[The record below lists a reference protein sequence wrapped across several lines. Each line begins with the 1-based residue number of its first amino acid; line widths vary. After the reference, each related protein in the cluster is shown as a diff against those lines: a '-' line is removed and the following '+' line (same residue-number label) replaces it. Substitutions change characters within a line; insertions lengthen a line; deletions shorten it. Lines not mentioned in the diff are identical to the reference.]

1 MDLDYEKASAGVSDG
16 WGAPII
22 VALLFS
28 AVVHVGLMV
37 KLSDCPFAPLPI
49 PVKSDKRWTKDM
61 PVMQM
66 KKMAEDPMAV
76 DLAAEMPPPAPPEVE
91 RQEDRVDRLAD
102 AAAQTVVPEMPAS
115 VAETAPKADTLPE
128 PAPVAP
134 AEWQPRQEILA
145 VELPTVPDEAAA
157 LPRIVIPDVPRVKH
171 TKSDVLPAVDLMS
184 TVEAGGTGAGGGAS
198 NAPKLSGPGSGG
210 KGGGL
215 ASLAGLAPAPPP
227 VGSVGGGVGGT
238 GTANPFGFS
247 GPPPSLTVP
256 SESEEKRADDKAK
269 KDKEKARATALAP
282 SPPAPAPNARVD
294 EKKVVREKEAVR
306 VLRDEQVPAGE
317 PFDENVRIGLGA
329 WVDPLHPKFKY
340 FRVRVSSRS
349 EKPLPVV
356 SKDMVFML
364 DASGSIA
371 NDRLRSCRK
380 AVSEALRALNTG
392 DRFNVVAFRDK
403 FTYAFPDAAW
413 KEVTEDTLKQ
423 ADRWLGGLTAH
434 GQTDVFRT
442 LRSVLTLPRD
452 PSRPVVAL
460 VVTDGEATSGL
471 TRNAEIISRF
481 SELNGGLISVFMYG
495 VKDSANAYLMDMLT
509 RGNRGGW
516 SRHEGLR
523 WSAASGI
530 PALTKKFERP
540 VLSDVSVIFAAS
552 SHAETYPKLVTNLCE
567 DEPIDIYGVCPA
579 DQKEIVFQMR
589 GLNGSTV
596 FENLFRIPFASA
608 EKLDENVRRE
618 WATRRI
624 YALIAAYTAHPKE
637 ETLRDMRIFA
647 EHYQI
652 PIPYEK
658 EIK

>member
-1 MDLDYEKASAGVSDG
+1 MDLDYEKASAGVGDG
-16 WGAPII
+16 WGTLVV

-28 AVVHVGLMV
+28 SIAHVGLMV
-37 KLSDCPFAPLPI
+37 GLSDCPFAPLPV
-49 PVKSDKRWTKDM
+49 PVKNDKRWTKDM
-61 PVMQM
+61 PVMRMQ
-66 KKMAEDPMAV
+66 KMAEDPMAV
-76 DLAAEMPPPAPPEVE
+76 NLEAEMPPPAAPEVE

-102 AAAQTVVPEMPAS
+102 AAPQTVVPELPAS
-115 VAETAPKADTLPE
+115 VAEAAPKADVLPE
-128 PAPVAP
+128 PAAVAP

-157 LPRIVIPDVPRVKH
+157 LPRVVIPAVPRVKH
-171 TKSDVLPAVDLMS
+171 AADITPALELMS
-184 TVEAGGTGAGGGAS
+184 PVDAGGTGGGMGAS
-198 NAPKLSGPGSGG
+198 GAPTLSGAGRGG

-227 VGSVGGGVGGT
+227 VGGAGGRAS
-238 GTANPFGFS
+238 GTANPFGFN
-247 GPPPSLTVP
+247 GPAPSMTIP
-256 SESEEKRADDKAK
+256 SEADEKRTAENAKKAK
-269 KDKEKARATALAP
+269 AKAAALAP

-294 EKKVVREKEAVR
+294 EKKVVKEKEAVR
-306 VLRDEQVPAGE
+306 VLRDEQVPDGE
-317 PFDENVRIGLGA
+317 PFDEHVRVGLGA

-340 FRVRVSSRS
+340 SACACRRARRSRW
-349 EKPLPVV
+349 PVV

-403 FTYAFPDAAW
+403 FSYAFPDAAW
-413 KEVTEDTLKQ
+413 KEVSEDTLKQ
-423 ADRWLGGLTAH
+423 ADKWLGNLTAH

-452 PSRPVVAL
+452 PSRPVVAF

-481 SELNGGLISVFMYG
+481 SALNGGLISVFMYG

-509 RGNRGGW
+509 RMNRGGW
-516 SRHEGLR
+516 ARHEGLR

-530 PALTKKFERP
+530 PALSKKFERP

-552 SHAETYPKLVTNLCE
+552 SHADTYPKLVTNLCE
-567 DEPIDIYGVCPA
+567 DAPIEIYGVCPSE
-579 DQKEIVFQMR
+579 QKEIVFQMR

-596 FENLFRIPFASA
+596 FESLFRVPFSSA

-624 YALIAAYTAHPKE
+624 YELIAAYTAHPKE

-647 EHYQI
+647 KHYQI
-652 PIPYEK
+652 KIPYEK

>member
-1 MDLDYEKASAGVSDG
+1 MNPDFDKVPAGVDDG
-16 WGAPII
+16 LNALII

-28 AVVHVGLMV
+28 AVAHVGLMIG
-37 KLSDCPFAPLPI
+37 LSDCPFAPLPVPI
-49 PVKSDKRWTKDM
+49 KNDRHWTKDL

-66 KKMAEDPMAV
+66 QKMAEDPLAV
-76 DLAAEMPPPAPPEVE
+76 NLSDELPPPAPPDAEKP
-91 RQEDRVDRLAD
+91 EDRVDRLAD
-102 AAAQTVVPEMPAS
+102 ATAQTIVPDMPAP
-115 VAETAPKADTLPE
+115 VAEAAPKTAAVPE

-134 AEWQPRQEILA
+134 AEWQPRQEIMA
-145 VELPTVPDEAAA
+145 IEMPTVPDEAAA
-157 LPRIVIPDVPRVKH
+157 LPRLVIPKTPRVAH
-171 TKSDVLPAVDLMS
+171 ASDVTPAFDLLS
-184 TVEAGGTGAGGGAS
+184 VAGSGVSGGSSAPVPLLSGKGLGGGGRGANAELARLAPVPPPIGNSMGTGGATT
-198 NAPKLSGPGSGG
+198 PGLG
-210 KGGGL
+210 
-215 ASLAGLAPAPPP
+215 APPP
-227 VGSVGGGVGGT
+227 M
-238 GTANPFGFS
+238 
-247 GPPPSLTVP
+247 LTVAP
-256 SESEEKRADDKAK
+256 EADTKKSAKASGK
-269 KDKEKARATALAP
+269 KDRPVVAAP
-282 SPPAPAPNARVD
+282 PPPAPAPNARVD
-294 EKKVVREKEAVR
+294 EKKVVKEKEAVR

-317 PFDENVRIGLGA
+317 PFAENVRIGLGA
-329 WVDPLHPKFKY
+329 WIDPAHPKFKY
-340 FRVRVSSRS
+340 FRVRVSSRA

-380 AVSEALRALNTG
+380 AVSSALRYLNTG

-403 FTYAFPDAAW
+403 FSYAFPDAAW
-413 KEVTEDTLKQ
+413 KEVTDETLEQ
-423 ADRWLGGLTAH
+423 ADKWMGRLTAH

-452 PSRPVVAL
+452 PARPVVAL

-516 SRHEGLR
+516 ARHEGLR
-523 WSAASGI
+523 WSAADGI
-530 PALTKKFERP
+530 PALAKKFERP

-552 SHAETYPKLVTNLCE
+552 SRAETYPKLVTNLCE

-579 DQKEIVFQMR
+579 DQKELVFQMR

-608 EKLDENVRRE
+608 EHLDESVRRE

-624 YALIAAYTAHPKE
+624 YALIADYTAHPKD
-637 ETLRDMRIFA
+637 ETLRDMRAFA
-647 EHYQI
+647 AHYQI
-652 PIPYEK
+652 QIPYEK

>member
-1 MDLDYEKASAGVSDG
+1 MDLDYENSSAGANEG
-16 WGAPII
+16 WGALVV
-22 VALLFS
+22 VAILFS
-28 AVVHVGLMV
+28 AAVHVGLMV
-37 KLSDCPFAPLPI
+37 NLSDCPFAPLPM
-49 PVKSDKRWTKDM
+49 PLKNDKRWTKDM

-66 KKMAEDPMAV
+66 QKMAEDPMAV
-76 DLAAEMPPPAPPEVE
+76 NLEAEMPPPAPPEVE
-91 RQEDRVDRLAD
+91 KQEDRVDRLAD

-115 VAETAPKADTLPE
+115 VAEAAPKTDAMPE

-157 LPRIVIPDVPRVKH
+157 LPRVVIPSVPRVKH
-171 TKSDVLPAVDLMS
+171 AADITPAFDLMS
-184 TVEAGGTGAGGGAS
+184 SVDAGGTGAGAS
-198 NAPKLSGPGSGG
+198 GAPKLSGLGGAG

-215 ASLAGLAPAPPP
+215 ASLAGLAPTPPP
-227 VGSVGGGVGGT
+227 VGAIGGGSGGA
-238 GTANPFGFS
+238 GAANPFGFS
-247 GPPPSLTVP
+247 GPPPSLTVM
-256 SESEEKRADDKAK
+256 SEAEEKRADGKAK
-269 KDKEKARATALAP
+269 KEKAAALAP

-294 EKKVVREKEAVR
+294 EKKVVKEKEAVR

-317 PFDENVRIGLGA
+317 PFDENVRVGLGA
-329 WVDPLHPKFKY
+329 WIDPARPKFKY
-340 FRVRVSSRS
+340 FRVRVSSRA

-356 SKDMVFML
+356 SKDMVFLL

-423 ADRWLGGLTAH
+423 ADKWLGSLTAH

-452 PSRPVVAL
+452 PSRPVVAF

-495 VKDSANAYLMDMLT
+495 VKESANAYLMDMLT

-516 SRHEGLR
+516 ARHEGLR

-530 PALTKKFERP
+530 PALAKKFERP

-567 DEPIDIYGVCPA
+567 DEPIDIYGICPA

-589 GLNGSTV
+589 GLNGTTV

-608 EKLDENVRRE
+608 EKLDESVRRE

-624 YALIAAYTAHPKE
+624 YALIASYTAHPNE

-652 PIPYEK
+652 QIPYEK

>member
-1 MDLDYEKASAGVSDG
+1 MDLDYDKASAGVSDG
-16 WGAPII
+16 WGALAM
-22 VALLFS
+22 VAILFS
-28 AVVHVGLMV
+28 AVIHVGLMV
-37 KLSDCPFAPLPI
+37 NLSDCPFAPLPL
-49 PVKSDKRWTKDM
+49 PVKNDKRWTKDM

-66 KKMAEDPMAV
+66 QKMAEDPMAV
-76 DLAAEMPPPAPPEVE
+76 NLEAEMPPPAPPEVE

-102 AAAQTVVPEMPAS
+102 AAAQTVVPELPAS
-115 VAETAPKADTLPE
+115 VAEAAPKADKMPE

-145 VELPTVPDEAAA
+145 VELPTVPDEAAT
-157 LPRIVIPDVPRVKH
+157 LPRVVIPDVPRVKH
-171 TKSDVLPAVDLMS
+171 AADITPAFDLMS
-184 TVEAGGTGAGGGAS
+184 SVDVGGTGAGTSG
-198 NAPKLSGPGSGG
+198 APKLSAAGG
-210 KGGGL
+210 KGVGL
-215 ASLAGLAPAPPP
+215 ASLAGLAPTPPP
-227 VGSVGGGVGGT
+227 VGSVGGAGGS

-247 GPPPSLTVP
+247 GPPPSLTVM
-256 SESEEKRADDKAK
+256 SDADEKRAEGKAK
-269 KDKEKARATALAP
+269 KEQEKVAALAP

-294 EKKVVREKEAVR
+294 EKKVVKEKEAVR

-317 PFDENVRIGLGA
+317 PFDENVRVGLGA
-329 WVDPLHPKFKY
+329 WIDPARPKFKY

-403 FTYAFPDAAW
+403 FTYAFPDVAW

-423 ADRWLGGLTAH
+423 ADKWLGSLTAH

-442 LRSVLTLPRD
+442 LRSVLALPRD

-481 SELNGGLISVFMYG
+481 SELNDGLISVFMYG

-530 PALTKKFERP
+530 PALAKKFERP

-579 DQKEIVFQMR
+579 EQKEIVFQMR

-608 EKLDENVRRE
+608 EKLDEDVRRE

-624 YALIAAYTAHPKE
+624 YALIAAYTAHPRE
-637 ETLRDMRIFA
+637 DTLRDMRIFA

>member
-1 MDLDYEKASAGVSDG
+1 MDADFDKASADVGDG
-16 WGAPII
+16 WGVPIV
-22 VALLFS
+22 VAILFS
-28 AVVHVGLMV
+28 AAAHVGLMV
-37 KLSDCPFAPLPI
+37 GLSDCPFAPLPI
-49 PVKSDKRWTKDM
+49 PVDGGKRWTKDL

-66 KKMAEDPMAV
+66 KKMAEDPLAV
-76 DLAAEMPPPAPPEVE
+76 DLAAELPPPAPPEVE
-91 RQEDRVDRLAD
+91 KQEDRVDRLAD
-102 AAAQTVVPEMPAS
+102 AAAQAVVPEQPAS
-115 VAETAPKADTLPE
+115 VAEVMPKTDTLPE

-171 TKSDVLPAVDLMS
+171 AADVTPAYDLMS
-184 TVEAGGTGAGGGAS
+184 AVGSGGTGASAS
-198 NAPKLSGPGSGG
+198 TAPKLSGAGGG
-210 KGGGL
+210 KGDGL
-215 ASLAGLAPAPPP
+215 ASLAGLAPTPPP
-227 VGSVGGGVGGT
+227 PGSVGGGTDGSGI
-238 GTANPFGFS
+238 ANPFGFS
-247 GPPPSLTVP
+247 GPPPSLTVM
-256 SESEEKRADDKAK
+256 SEAEEKRADGKAK
-269 KDKEKARATALAP
+269 EAKEKAKAAALAP
-282 SPPAPAPNARVD
+282 PPPAPAANARVD
-294 EKKVVREKEAVR
+294 EKKVVQEKEAVR
-306 VLRDEQVPAGE
+306 SLRDEQVPAGE
-317 PFDENVRIGLGA
+317 PFDDNVRVALGA
-329 WVDPLHPKFKY
+329 WTDPSHPQFKY
-340 FRVRVSSRS
+340 FRVRVSSRPD
-349 EKPLPVV
+349 KPLPVV

-380 AVSEALRALNTG
+380 AVSEALRSLNTG

-413 KEVTEDTLKQ
+413 KEVTEETLKQ
-423 ADRWLGGLTAH
+423 ADKWLGGLTAH

-495 VKDSANAYLMDMLT
+495 VKESANAYLMDMLT

-516 SRHEGLR
+516 ARHEGLR

-567 DEPIDIYGVCPA
+567 DEPIEIYGVCPA
-579 DQKEIVFQMR
+579 GQKEIVFQMR
-589 GLNGSTV
+589 GLNGATV
-596 FENLFRIPFASA
+596 FEGLFRIPFASA
-608 EKLDENVRRE
+608 EKLDEAVRRE

-652 PIPYEK
+652 QIPYEK